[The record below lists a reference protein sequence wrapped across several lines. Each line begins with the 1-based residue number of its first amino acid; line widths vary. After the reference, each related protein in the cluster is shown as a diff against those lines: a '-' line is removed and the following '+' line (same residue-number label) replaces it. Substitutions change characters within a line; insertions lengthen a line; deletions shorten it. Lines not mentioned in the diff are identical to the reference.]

1 MSSVFL
7 GALFSFQLETMQAS
21 RIFFSKIDLLSVT
34 CSHIHTD
41 SNSHLVPAHHAPT
54 VPKLIRT
61 KIQHNMT
68 REDWNAFLRGL
79 ALSMKL
85 LLVSCWNVLPINAR
99 VQGKAE
105 TFEFKTMFIRYSSN
119 YHAPMTR
126 EVFFTNEVILDL
138 LLNGI
143 ADLDICRE
151 ILSTE
156 SIQTKLI
163 TETIVFVET
172 REAACSTNPTSAV
185 SALSEY

>member
-1 MSSVFL
+1 
-7 GALFSFQLETMQAS
+7 
-21 RIFFSKIDLLSVT
+21 
-34 CSHIHTD
+34 
-41 SNSHLVPAHHAPT
+41 
-54 VPKLIRT
+54 
-61 KIQHNMT
+61 
-68 REDWNAFLRGL
+68 
-79 ALSMKL
+79 
-85 LLVSCWNVLPINAR
+85 
-99 VQGKAE
+99 
-105 TFEFKTMFIRYSSN
+105 
-119 YHAPMTR
+119 MTR
-126 EVFFTNEVILDL
+126 EVFFTDEVILDL